1 MATEN
6 RKEQAYVEIRSRI
19 LSGHYRPG
27 EVFSE
32 SAMVTDLGIS
42 RTPIREALVRLEQ
55 EGLIRVIPKC
65 GVVVRTLTL
74 SDLKSLFE
82 MRRVLEPY
90 VIRCYGKQIPK
101 DQLRSIWEEMT
112 LAYASSDAQRQYDA
126 DARLH
131 SLIYSAAQNPY
142 ITKFVEQAVSENAR
156 IRALSG
162 VLSARLTASYI
173 EHKAIVDHLL
183 AEDWE
188 AAAQSMEQH
197 LDVAFDQAVRK
208 LL

>member
-1 MATEN
+1 MDVEN
-6 RKEQAYVEIRSRI
+6 RKEQAYTEIKKRI
-19 LSGHYRPG
+19 MSGRYRPG

-55 EGLIRVIPKC
+55 EGLVRVIPKC
-65 GVVVRTLTL
+65 GVTVRALTL
-74 SDLKSLFE
+74 SDLKALFE
-82 MRRVLEPY
+82 MRRILEPY
-90 VIRCYGKQIPK
+90 VIRRYGHNIPR
-101 DQLRSIWEEMT
+101 DQLLDIWQEMT
-112 LAYASSDAQRQYDA
+112 QAYTASDSQRQYNA

-131 SLIYSAAQNPY
+131 SLIYSTAQNPY
-142 ITKFVEQAVSENAR
+142 ITKFVEQAVSENTR

-162 VLSARLTASYI
+162 ILPARLTASYM

-183 AEDWE
+183 AGDWE
-188 AAAQSMEQH
+188 AAACSMEQH
-197 LDVAFDQAVRK
+197 LSIAFDQAVQK

>member
-6 RKEQAYVEIRSRI
+6 RKELAYAEIKNRI
-19 LSGHYRPG
+19 LNGYYRPG

-55 EGLIRVIPKC
+55 EGLVRVIPKC
-65 GVVVRTLTL
+65 GVTVRTLTL
-74 SDLKSLFE
+74 SELKSLFE
-82 MRRVLEPY
+82 MRRILEPY
-90 VIRCYGKQIPK
+90 VIRCYGQQIPK
-101 DQLRSIWEEMT
+101 DQIREIWEEMIR
-112 LAYASSDAQRQYDA
+112 AYTASDAQRQYDA

-131 SLIYSAAQNPY
+131 SLIYSTAQNPY

-162 VLSARLTASYI
+162 VLPARLTVSYM
-173 EHKAIVDHLL
+173 EHKEIVDYLL

-188 AAAQSMEQH
+188 AAASSMERH
-197 LDVAFDQAVRK
+197 LDVAFEQAVKK

>member
-1 MATEN
+1 M
-6 RKEQAYVEIRSRI
+6 
-19 LSGHYRPG
+19 SGRYRPG

-55 EGLIRVIPKC
+55 EGLVRVIPKC
-65 GVVVRTLTL
+65 GVTVRALTL
-74 SDLKSLFE
+74 SDLKALFE
-82 MRRVLEPY
+82 MRRILEPY
-90 VIRCYGKQIPK
+90 VIRRYGHNIPR
-101 DQLRSIWEEMT
+101 DQLLDIWQEMT
-112 LAYASSDAQRQYDA
+112 QAYTASDSQRQYNA

-131 SLIYSAAQNPY
+131 SLIYSTAQNPY
-142 ITKFVEQAVSENAR
+142 ITKFVEQAVSENTR

-162 VLSARLTASYI
+162 ILPARLTASYM

-183 AEDWE
+183 AGDWE
-188 AAAQSMEQH
+188 AAACSMEQH
-197 LDVAFDQAVRK
+197 LSIAFDQAVQK